1 MNEKI
6 KNNCAELGYELYDIT
21 PERQND
27 VLHGIAFNLG
37 YESMAYGTTYEDGT
51 RGLLVRMKDDT
62 YNNGV
67 YMLHLTDKGE
77 YVLEVIVPNTA
88 DKDEL
93 IQKLVHQMSTH
104 FDTMDIADLGVFD
117 LVEIYG
123 YVIANTVV
131 KRVAQGLYPHDKE
144 RRKKFVTLYMP
155 RFLANVALFYSG
167 DEGMKEEVVNSE
179 PYVLKMM
186 LDGDD
191 ILDLVPKDDVE
202 SEGGDNEE

>member
-6 KNNCAELGYELYDIT
+6 KNNCDELGYDLYEIT
-21 PERQND
+21 PEKKND

-37 YESMAYGTTYEDGT
+37 YEALEYGTTYEDGS
-51 RGLLVRMKDDT
+51 RGLLVKMKDDT

-67 YMLHLTDKGE
+67 YMLHLTNEGE
-77 YVLEVIVPNTA
+77 YVLEVVVPNTA

-131 KRVAQGLYPHDKE
+131 KRVAQGLYPNDKE
-144 RRKKFVTLYMP
+144 KRKKFVMLYMP
-155 RFLANVALFYSG
+155 RFLANVALFHSG
-167 DEGMKEEVVNSE
+167 DEGMKEEAVNSE

-191 ILDLVPKDDVE
+191 ILQFAPKDEVVGE
-202 SEGGDNEE
+202 ENEE